1 LTLFRPDSEKFSQT
15 GDNPMPRK
23 KNTLDFE
30 QALSELEAI
39 VERMEQ
45 GELSLDASLQAYED
59 GVKYV
64 RECQSFLDQA
74 EQKIQL
80 ISQQPDG
87 QIVGEPLVSAPEA
100 G

>member
-1 LTLFRPDSEKFSQT
+1 
-15 GDNPMPRK
+15 MPRK
-23 KNTLDFE
+23 KKTLDFE

-39 VERMEQ
+39 VDRMEQ

-87 QIVGEPLVSAPEA
+87 QIVSEPFAPSIDAE
-100 G
+100 

>member
-1 LTLFRPDSEKFSQT
+1 VFRPNSEKFSQT
-15 GDNPMPRK
+15 GDSLMPRK
-23 KNTLDFE
+23 KQTLDFE
-30 QALSELEAI
+30 HALSELEAI
-39 VERMEQ
+39 VDRMEQ

-87 QIVGEPLVSAPEA
+87 QIDSEPFTPDVDAE
-100 G
+100 